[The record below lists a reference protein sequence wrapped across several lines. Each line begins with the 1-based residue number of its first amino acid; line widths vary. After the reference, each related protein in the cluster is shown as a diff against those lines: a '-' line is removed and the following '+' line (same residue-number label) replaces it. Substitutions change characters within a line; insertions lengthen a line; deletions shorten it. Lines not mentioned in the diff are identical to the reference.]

1 MVKYKKFK
9 IGDLFEKKTVKG
21 YPKKEENLTPNKNGF
36 HTFGQNIKYQ
46 HPQKILMD
54 SKYRFT
60 VDKDKPI
67 LAYTSSTGSIGLI
80 EESFYRSG
88 DNGAFQALLP
98 RFSNYSHRHLLYL
111 LTVINKIFDELN
123 YNTSISNVPDMEI
136 LLPVTVLEEPD
147 WNYMENY
154 IIQLE
159 ADRLQQ
165 LEAYLIATG
174 LNDYVLTDKDKET
187 LSLSQINISD
197 EVRHSKNV
205 VEDGQV
211 RFKKFMIVDI
221 FEVKNSHNI
230 LKSSVTFGSGK
241 YPYVTAQKGNNSI
254 ASYIDYSKEFLEKG
268 NCIFIGG
275 KTLVIN
281 YQEQDFFSNDS
292 HNLLLYLKEK
302 QYMTKKVQ
310 LYLVSALYKSLKP
323 KYYWGNSISSKKIQD
338 DIIALPVDKNEEIN
352 FEYMENY
359 IGAIE
364 KLTIKDVVDYKDKVM
379 ALTKEVM

>member
-1 MVKYKKFK
+1 M
-9 IGDLFEKKTVKG
+9 
-21 YPKKEENLTPNKNGF
+21 
-36 HTFGQNIKYQ
+36 
-46 HPQKILMD
+46 
-54 SKYRFT
+54 
-60 VDKDKPI
+60 
-67 LAYTSSTGSIGLI
+67 
-80 EESFYRSG
+80 
-88 DNGAFQALLP
+88 
-98 RFSNYSHRHLLYL
+98 
-111 LTVINKIFDELN
+111 
-123 YNTSISNVPDMEI
+123 
-136 LLPVTVLEEPD
+136 
-147 WNYMENY
+147 
-154 IIQLE
+154 
-159 ADRLQQ
+159 
-165 LEAYLIATG
+165 
-174 LNDYVLTDKDKET
+174 LTDKDKET

-211 RFKKFMIVDI
+211 RFKEFMIVDI